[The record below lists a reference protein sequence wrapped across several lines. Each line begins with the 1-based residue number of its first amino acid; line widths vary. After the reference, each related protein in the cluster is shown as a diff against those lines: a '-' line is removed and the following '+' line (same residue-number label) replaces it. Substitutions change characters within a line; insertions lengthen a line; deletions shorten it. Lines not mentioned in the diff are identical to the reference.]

1 MSSDFRRVIA
11 VVIILLTLAN
21 VRFQR
26 ERFGLNTNLGE
37 SSETTR
43 HVTTFVRPHAK
54 QTAESAS
61 PSWVSAVP
69 TVEPTF
75 SVGPRKWDW
84 PAPTAGRTGSF
95 HSTAPMLIDEGVFF
109 RNPRSTGRIPSAE
122 LTPTPLVAN
131 WTFGTFDFRST
142 FEPTVWQPLV
152 RNDSPLRSIP
162 VTDEWS
168 DYLATEP
175 WWTDSMES
183 GFVQNRRFDGWQ
195 RDCIARPRS
204 TAVPEPVP
212 QAFVWLALFMF
223 LVASGGINI
232 VRTSLYR

>member
-26 ERFGLNTNLGE
+26 ERFGLNTNVLE
-37 SSETTR
+37 ATATTR
-43 HVTTFVRPHAK
+43 HVTTFVRPQAK
-54 QTAESAS
+54 QATERAS
-61 PSWVSAVP
+61 PALVATVP
-69 TVEPTF
+69 AAERAMPF
-75 SVGPRKWDW
+75 GRMKWDW
-84 PAPTAGRTGSF
+84 PAPTAGRIGSF
-95 HSTAPMLIDEGVFF
+95 HSTAPTLIDEGIFF

-122 LTPTPLVAN
+122 STPLVAN
-131 WTFGTFDFRST
+131 WTFGTFDFRSA
-142 FEPTVWQPLV
+142 FEPTVWQHL
-152 RNDSPLRSIP
+152 DQDEAPLRSIP
-162 VTDEWS
+162 VTDDWS
-168 DYLATEP
+168 DYLANEP

-183 GFVQNRRFDGWQ
+183 ANLQCRRFDGWKLE
-195 RDCIARPRS
+195 CVARPRS

-223 LVASGGINI
+223 LVASGGINM